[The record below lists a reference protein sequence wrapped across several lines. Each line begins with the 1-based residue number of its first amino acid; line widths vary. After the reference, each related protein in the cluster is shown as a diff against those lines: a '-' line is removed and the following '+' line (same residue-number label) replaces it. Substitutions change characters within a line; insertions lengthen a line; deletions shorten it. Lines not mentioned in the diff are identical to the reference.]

1 MFKKLFILVL
11 LFSLDLAAI
20 GRVGNGGNIIV
31 CLKPESGHCYG
42 RQGYAG
48 AFYDT
53 YEADIR
59 YQMKPLS
66 MADNFV
72 EPASAVDYAVQLLDS
87 VKKHDLELAAELTGF
102 VEDFEAEANFVS
114 GIVLLPVPDTGISFI
129 PYSSELKQLVIQTE
143 PITVKDKRYLISTDL
158 WLLMTK
164 ADQAHAILHEVLYR
178 FVLHATPNIKTSDS
192 VRYFNAY
199 IISGEFN
206 RMSKKEYNEVKY
218 FVLQNEMKKREI
230 TFVTSP

>member
-31 CLKPESGHCYG
+31 CLKPESGQCYG
-42 RQGYAG
+42 RQGYTG
-48 AFYDT
+48 TFYDT

-72 EPASAVDYAVQLLDS
+72 EPASAVDYAIQLLDS
-87 VKKHDLELAAELTGF
+87 VKKHDFELATELIGF
-102 VEDFEAEANFVS
+102 VEKFESEANYVS

-143 PITVKDKRYLISTDL
+143 PLTAKDKRYLISADL
-158 WLLMTK
+158 WLSMTT

-178 FVLHATPNIKTSDS
+178 FVLHATPDIKTSDN

-199 IISGEFN
+199 VISGEFN
-206 RMSKKEYNEVKY
+206 RMTKNEYNQVKY
-218 FVLQNEMKKREI
+218 FVLSTK
-230 TFVTSP
+230 